1 MTEEGALAETMD
13 TRFAMTEDKRGV
25 GASGALTRSP
35 ELTEA
40 GREVSEQ
47 LATMPLRMGRFL
59 SEDSSLPP
67 PSQVSRLAAAQH
79 DFLMF

>member
-35 ELTEA
+35 ELTET
-40 GREVSEQ
+40 GREVSE
-47 LATMPLRMGRFL
+47 
-59 SEDSSLPP
+59 
-67 PSQVSRLAAAQH
+67 
-79 DFLMF
+79 